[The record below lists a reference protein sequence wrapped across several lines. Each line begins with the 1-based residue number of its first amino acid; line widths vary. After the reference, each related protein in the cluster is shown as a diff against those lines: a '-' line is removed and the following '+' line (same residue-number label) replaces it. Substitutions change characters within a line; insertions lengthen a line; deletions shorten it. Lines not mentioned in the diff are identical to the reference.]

1 MLFRRRKPG
10 YRPVNRRRLKR
21 LWRMQQRE
29 QRRAEREGRALK
41 RETYD
46 ELIDELRR

>member
-1 MLFRRRKPG
+1 MIFRRRKG
-10 YRPVNRRRLKR
+10 DHRPVNKRRLKR

-29 QRRAEREGRALK
+29 QKRAEKEGRVLK
-41 RETYD
+41 RETYG